1 MRIRLII
8 SFLLLIL
15 VTIGVFMFVIVRQNA
30 QEVSNFIARNGLTG
44 SEQVMTALEDYFQDY
59 GTWEGVD
66 DVLRSAPLIP
76 RTGMFGRGMGQNQG
90 KENRSEIPGFH
101 LLLTDADG
109 FLMARTGPVE
119 MDGEDRLTQFELS
132 RGVPLDVDGETVGYV
147 LVEGGQAF
155 SAASEISLLSRLNQ
169 AAIIAVAV
177 AVLAALLLALFL
189 SYSLVRPVRAL
200 ERAASQL
207 ATGDLSQRVEVKGK
221 DELAALGSTFNH
233 MAESLQLAEASRRA
247 MTADIAH
254 ELRTPLAVQ
263 RAHLEAIEDG
273 VYPLTPDSLLTIEE
287 QNHLLTR
294 LVDDLRTL
302 ALADAG
308 QLTLQ
313 VSVVDFPALLRRV
326 SARFEPQNVE
336 RGINIQF
343 FIGECPPV
351 AVDAQRIQQI
361 LNNLLS
367 NALRY
372 TPNGGVIE
380 CRLRVQDGTSAG
392 FDSGFVPL
400 PKGQWVSLEVRD
412 SGPGI
417 EESALPHIFDR
428 FYRVDKSRSRA
439 EGGTGL
445 GLSIARKL
453 AQAHGGDLAAANH
466 PQGGAVFR
474 LTLPI

>member
-8 SFLLLIL
+8 SFLLLVL

-30 QEVSNFIARNGLTG
+30 QEVSNFITRNGLTG
-44 SEQVMTALEDYFQDY
+44 SEQVISALEDYYQNY
-59 GTWEGVD
+59 GTWEGVED
-66 DVLRSAPLIP
+66 ILRSAPRTP
-76 RTGMFGRGMGQNQG
+76 REGMWGQRMGQNQG
-90 KENRSEIPGFH
+90 KENRPEVPGFH
-101 LLLTDADG
+101 LLLTDVDG
-109 FLMARTGPVE
+109 QLMARTGSEESVGNE
-119 MDGEDRLTQFELS
+119 RLTQVELR
-132 RGVPLDVDGETVGYV
+132 RGVPLDVGGETVGYV

-155 SAASEISLLSRLNQ
+155 SQASELSLLSRLNQ
-169 AAIIAVAV
+169 AAVIAVVV
-177 AVLAALLLALFL
+177 AVLIALLLALFL

-221 DELAALGSTFNH
+221 DELAALGGAFNH
-233 MAESLQLAEASRRA
+233 MAESLQMAEESRQA

-273 VYPLTPDSLLTIEE
+273 VYPLTPESLLTIEE

-308 QLTLQ
+308 QLELQ
-313 VSVVDFPALLRRV
+313 ISEVDFQALLKRV
-326 SARFEPQNVE
+326 SARFEPQNAE
-336 RGINIQF
+336 RGIDF
-343 FIGECPPV
+343 RLSIGECSPV

-372 TPNGGVIE
+372 TPDGGVIE
-380 CRLRVQDGTSAG
+380 CRLRVQDSLHPGS
-392 FDSGFVPL
+392 DLKSVQ
-400 PKGQWVSLEVRD
+400 PKKGGWVRIDVCD

-428 FYRVDKSRSRA
+428 FYRADKSRSRS

-453 AQAHGGDLAAANH
+453 AQAHGGDLTAANH
-466 PQGGAVFR
+466 PQGGAVFS

>member
-1 MRIRLII
+1 
-8 SFLLLIL
+8 
-15 VTIGVFMFVIVRQNA
+15 
-30 QEVSNFIARNGLTG
+30 
-44 SEQVMTALEDYFQDY
+44 
-59 GTWEGVD
+59 
-66 DVLRSAPLIP
+66 
-76 RTGMFGRGMGQNQG
+76 
-90 KENRSEIPGFH
+90 
-101 LLLTDADG
+101 
-109 FLMARTGPVE
+109 
-119 MDGEDRLTQFELS
+119 
-132 RGVPLDVDGETVGYV
+132 
-147 LVEGGQAF
+147 
-155 SAASEISLLSRLNQ
+155 LLSRLNQ
-169 AAIIAVAV
+169 AAIIAVV
-177 AVLAALLLALFL
+177 FAVLIALLLALFL

-221 DELAALGSTFNH
+221 DELAALGGAFNH
-233 MAESLQLAEASRRA
+233 MAESLQMAEESRQA

-273 VYPLTPDSLLTIEE
+273 VYPLTPESLLTIEE

-308 QLTLQ
+308 QLELQ
-313 VSVVDFPALLRRV
+313 ISEVDLPALLRRV

-336 RGINIQF
+336 RGIDIRF
-343 FIGECPPV
+343 SIAECPPV

-372 TPNGGVIE
+372 TPDGGVIE
-380 CRLRVQDGTSAG
+380 CRLRVQDGLHPGS
-392 FDSGFVPL
+392 DLQSIK
-400 PKGQWVSLEVRD
+400 PKKGRLVRIDVRD

-417 EESALPHIFDR
+417 EESSLPHIFDR
-428 FYRVDKSRSRA
+428 FYRVDKSRSRS

-453 AQAHGGDLAAANH
+453 AQAHAGDLTAANH
-466 PQGGAVFR
+466 PHGGAVFN